1 TRKKGA
7 IRSMSR
13 KGTPADNA
21 IIESF
26 HANLKTEMIYT
37 QAKPKGL
44 ADTIKCVNNYIKFWN
59 NKQILT
65 KLGNKSPVEYRKS
78 VAQLNS

>member
-1 TRKKGA
+1 MALDTLNQLGYLNGAIIHSDQGSTYTSREFFELARKKGA

-26 HANLKTEMIYT
+26 HANLDLHT
-37 QAKPKGL
+37 
-44 ADTIKCVNNYIKFWN
+44 
-59 NKQILT
+59 
-65 KLGNKSPVEYRKS
+65 S
-78 VAQLNS
+78 